1 MPPRSAI
8 RNPQSAMAQNLLVEI
23 VSPDGAAFRG
33 EAVSFRAPGVEGG
46 FEVLRNHAPLLAAT
60 GVGPVYVTLPDGKV
74 ATFATAGG
82 FVEVLDNHVIMLAE
96 AAEPASAIDV
106 DRARAAEE
114 RAKER
119 LAAAQ
124 DPEERAQAQAEM
136 ERARNRLRT
145 AMGRV

>member
-1 MPPRSAI
+1 
-8 RNPQSAMAQNLLVEI
+8 MAQNLLVEI

-46 FEVLRNHAPLLAAT
+46 FEILRNHAPLLAAT
-60 GVGPVYVTLPDGKV
+60 GVGAVYVTMPDGKV
-74 ATFATAGG
+74 TTFATSGG

-96 AAEPASAIDV
+96 SAEPASEIDV

-119 LAAAQ
+119 LGAAQ
-124 DPEERAQAQAEM
+124 SPEERAEAQAEA

-145 AMGRV
+145 AMSKV

>member
-1 MPPRSAI
+1 
-8 RNPQSAMAQNLLVEI
+8 MADNLLVEI

-46 FEVLRNHAPLLAAT
+46 FEILRGHAPLVAAT
-60 GVGPVYVTLPDGKV
+60 GVGQVYVTLPNGNV
-74 ATFATAGG
+74 ASFATSAG
-82 FVEVLDNHVIMLAE
+82 FVEVLDNRVIMLADT
-96 AAEPASAIDV
+96 AEPASEIDV
-106 DRARAAEE
+106 ERARAAEE

-124 DPEERAQAQAEM
+124 DPEERAAAQAEADV
-136 ERARNRLRT
+136 ARNRLRT

>member
-1 MPPRSAI
+1 
-8 RNPQSAMAQNLLVEI
+8 MATNLLVEI

-46 FEVLRNHAPLLAAT
+46 FEVLRNHAPMVAAT
-60 GVGPVYVTLPDGKV
+60 GIGPVYVTLPNGNV
-74 ATFATAGG
+74 ATFATTGG
-82 FVEVLDNHVIMLAE
+82 FVEVLDNRVIMLAE
-96 AAEPASAIDV
+96 TAEPASAIDV
-106 DRARAAEE
+106 ERARAAEE

-119 LAAAQ
+119 LAAAES
-124 DPEERAQAQAEM
+124 PEERAAALAEA